1 MCRPV
6 WVSAVANGTAK
17 GATCAIRPEYMA
29 IAKTPASGE
38 NGIAAKATGAT
49 YLGSATRLELA
60 TEGGAKVSVSEPN
73 DVASQALSGSDPVWL
88 TWPAERGFL
97 LPAGG

>member
-1 MCRPV
+1 ML
-6 WVSAVANGTAK
+6 
-17 GATCAIRPEYMA
+17 AIRPEYMA
-29 IAKTPASGE
+29 LATAPASGE

-49 YLGSATRLELA
+49 YLGSATKLELA
-60 TEGGAKVSVSEPN
+60 TAGGAKVSVSVPN
-73 DVASQALSGSDPVWL
+73 DVASRALSEGHPLWL